1 MYDYIKGIIVQK
13 HQNTPKGNF
22 VTLECNNIGYLI
34 ETNRRTLSALC
45 EVEKECKIYTSLTH
59 REDFMGLCGFSNKED
74 RDIFNIL
81 QSVSGVGVKVAL
93 VLLDEFS
100 GCELIAVVI
109 KEDAKA
115 LSRAKGV
122 GQKMAQKIIL
132 ELKDKLINWQEKM
145 PVDISDLTEVSAEK
159 IDTEAV
165 SDAQA
170 VMISLGYTIE
180 EIKPAIKAAI
190 AKSDKNLNSEEIL
203 KQALTYLAQ

>member
-1 MYDYIKGIIVQK
+1 MYDYFKGTIIQK
-13 HQNTPKGNF
+13 QQNTPKGNF
-22 VTLECNNIGYLI
+22 VTIECNNIGYLI
-34 ETNRRTLSALC
+34 ETNQRTISLISR
-45 EVEKECKIYTSLTH
+45 VGTECKIFVSLTH
-59 REDFMGLCGFSNKED
+59 REDFMGLCGFANKED
-74 RDIFNIL
+74 RDLFNIL

-93 VLLDEFS
+93 VLLDEFT
-100 GCELIAVVI
+100 GCELISTVI

-145 PVDISDLTEVSAEK
+145 PVDLSDVNIESV
-159 IDTEAV
+159 DTSDV

-170 VMISLGYTIE
+170 VLISLGYTIE
-180 EIKPAIKAAI
+180 EIKPAIKVAI
-190 AKSDKNLNSEEIL
+190 AKAGNNISSEEIL